1 MLLHRKSDN
10 TWWDRVHVPMVG
22 KENEDL
28 WKDINAH
35 PEKHKFMRVTQKQ
48 FDA

>member
-1 MLLHRKSDN
+1 MIR
-10 TWWDRVHVPMVG
+10 

-35 PEKHKFMRVTQKQ
+35 PDKYKFIRVTKKQ
-48 FDA
+48 FYA